1 MWEIHCHIG
10 MGSDQIVAALVGEEV
25 EEREGA
31 GAAEVVR
38 SIAELRDDRR
48 ALQALAS

>member
-1 MWEIHCHIG
+1 VLTGGFSE
-10 MGSDQIVAALVGEEV
+10 DELLE
-25 EEREGA
+25 A

-48 ALQALAS
+48 ALQLLAG